1 MDVQTPDNVL
11 MNFCMVFNGDKKK
24 IFLRWLGGVGLFLLC
39 LLTSCRT
46 DIVVYPSEEE
56 QVTTD
61 SMPGGIYILNEGNM
75 GSNKARID
83 YMNLQTGVYTSNI
96 YGLQNPNQVKELG
109 DVGNDIKTYGGR
121 LYAVINC
128 SHKVEVMD
136 LQAHRIGQVDLPNCR
151 YLAFADGKMYVSAYV
166 GSIVDPDML
175 GSVYEVDTATL
186 QVLREVKVGHQPDE
200 LTILGNRLY
209 VCNSGGY
216 LTNRY
221 DSTLSVIDRN
231 SFEEI
236 RTIPVG
242 LNPYM
247 VRVDRYGKLW
257 VTCRGNYGDVAP
269 SLVVVESDMVTKRFY
284 LQCDNISLL
293 GDSLYVLDAKAKT
306 LSIINTQTLQSTP
319 QNTISSALQSY
330 EMPFGLLATPQSIY
344 ITDAKNYV
352 SSGTL
357 HSYSLSGLQRW
368 EVKTGDIPG
377 HLCLVGVDLGNI
389 APDTATTTGG
399 KYLARVYEY
408 MPAMGQFVNVIPK
421 YAEGDDAEAMCR
433 KCEAAIAGNNGETIT
448 LGGWGG
454 YITFGFDHAVRNV
467 PGERDFQILGNAF
480 YLQGSTQYGSSEPGI
495 VYVSRDVNRNG
506 LPDDPWY
513 ELRGSEYDNPTTDHH
528 YQKTYT
534 RAGDTLKNAVHKQP
548 YYPQWLTDD
557 AVTFEGVRLANTTEK
572 INNTYVQRVLE
583 YGYADNKPN
592 TDTLGTSFD
601 ISWAVDAEGNPVV
614 LPSVDF
620 IRVVTAIDYWNT
632 IAGTGEISTEIT
644 GAIDLHME

>member
-1 MDVQTPDNVL
+1 MSVLDFIVQHCRTILSSPS
-11 MNFCMVFNGDKKK
+11 MRG
-24 IFLRWLGGVGLFLLC
+24 LGGVVCLLFLSLP
-39 LLTSCRT
+39 SCRT
-46 DIVVYPSEEE
+46 DDVVYPSGNEI
-56 QVTTD
+56 VTTD

-151 YLAFADGKMYVSAYV
+151 YLAFADGKAYVSAYV

-186 QVLREVKVGHQPDE
+186 QVTREVKVGHQPDE

-216 LTNRY
+216 LTNHY
-221 DSTLSVIDRN
+221 DSTLSVVDMD
-231 SFEEI
+231 SFEELK
-236 RTIPVG
+236 TIPVG

-257 VTCRGNYGDVAP
+257 VTCRGNYADVKP
-269 SLVVVESDMVTKRFY
+269 SLVVVEGDMVTKRFN
-284 LQCDNISLL
+284 LQCDNISLI

-306 LSIINTQTLQSTP
+306 LSIVNTQTFQITL
-319 QNTISSALQSY
+319 QNTISSDLQTY
-330 EMPFGLLATPQSIY
+330 EMPFGLLATPTGIY

-368 EVKTGDIPG
+368 QAKTGDIPG
-377 HLCLVGVDLGNI
+377 HLCLVGAQNDL
-389 APDTATTTGG
+389 PTSDTVATTGG
-399 KYLARVYEY
+399 KYLAHVYEY
-408 MPAMGQFVNVIPK
+408 MPAMGQFVNILPK
-421 YAEGDDAEAMCR
+421 YVEGDDAETMCR
-433 KCEAAIAGNNGETIT
+433 KCEEAIANNNGGMITI
-448 LGGWGG
+448 GGWGG

-467 PGERDFQILGNAF
+467 LGERDFQILGNAF
-480 YLQGSTQYGSSEPGI
+480 YLSDNTQYGSSEPGI

-534 RAGDTLKNAVHKQP
+534 HAGDTLQNAFHKQP
-548 YYPQWLTDD
+548 YYPQWLAED
-557 AVTFEGVRLANTTEK
+557 AITFEGVRLANTTEK
-572 INNTYVQRVLE
+572 INNMYVQRVLE

-601 ISWAVDAEGNPVV
+601 ISWAVDADGNPVV

-632 IAGTGEISTEIT
+632 LTGEISTEIA
-644 GAIDLHME
+644 GAIDLHINDEL

>member
-1 MDVQTPDNVL
+1 
-11 MNFCMVFNGDKKK
+11 MVFNGNMKNRFWW
-24 IFLRWLGGVGLFLLC
+24 ICALCIVHCALLP
-39 LLTSCRT
+39 SCRT
-46 DIVVYPSEEE
+46 DDVVYPSGNEV
-56 QVTTD
+56 VTTD
-61 SMPGGIYILNEGNM
+61 TMPGGLYVLNEGNM

-83 YMNLQTGVYTSNI
+83 YMNLRTGVYTSNI

-109 DVGNDIKTYGGR
+109 DVGNDIKAYGSR

-136 LQAHRIGQVDLPNCR
+136 LQARRIGQVDLPNCR
-151 YLAFADGKMYVSAYV
+151 YLAFADGKAYVSAYV
-166 GSIVDPDML
+166 GSMVDPDML

-186 QVLREVKVGHQPDE
+186 QVTREVKVGHQPDE
-200 LTILGNRLY
+200 LTIFGNRIY

-221 DSTLSVIDRN
+221 DSTLSVIDLT
-231 SFEEI
+231 SFKEI
-236 RTIPVG
+236 KTIPVG

-257 VTCRGNYGDVAP
+257 VTCRGNYSDVAP
-269 SLVVVESDMVTKRFY
+269 SLTVVEGDMVTKRFAV
-284 LQCDNISLL
+284 QCDNISLL

-306 LSIINTQTLQSTP
+306 LSIINTQTLQITP
-319 QNTISSALQSY
+319 QNSISSDMQTY
-330 EMPFGLLATPQSIY
+330 EMPFGLLATPTGIY

-357 HSYSLSGLQRW
+357 HSYSLSGLHRW
-368 EVKTGDIPG
+368 QVKTGDIPG
-377 HLCLVGVDLGNI
+377 HLCLVGVQNDLP
-389 APDTATTTGG
+389 APDTTTTTGG
-399 KYLARVYEY
+399 KYLAHVYEY
-408 MPAMGQFVNVIPK
+408 MPAMGQFVNVLPQ
-421 YAEGDDAEAMCR
+421 YVEGDDAEAMCR
-433 KCEAAIAGNNGETIT
+433 KCEAAIADNKGGMIT

-454 YITFGFDHAVRNV
+454 YVTFGFDHAVRNV
-467 PGERDFQILGNAF
+467 LGERDFQILGNAF
-480 YLQGSTQYGSSEPGI
+480 CMTGNTQYGSSEPGV

-506 LPDDPWY
+506 LPDDTWY

-534 RAGDTLKNAVHKQP
+534 RAGDTLQNAFHKQP
-548 YYPQWLTDD
+548 YYPQWLAED
-557 AVTFEGVRLANTTEK
+557 AITFEGVRLANTTEK
-572 INNTYVQRVLE
+572 ISNMYVQRVLE

-601 ISWAVDAEGNPVV
+601 ISWAVDTDGNPVV

-644 GAIDLHME
+644 GAIDLHINYEL

>member
-1 MDVQTPDNVL
+1 MS
-11 MNFCMVFNGDKKK
+11 VFNF
-24 IFLRWLGGVGLFLLC
+24 IVQRCRPVLSSPSLRGLGGVVCLLFLC
-39 LLTSCRT
+39 FPSCRT
-46 DIVVYPSEEE
+46 DDVVYPSGNEI
-56 QVTTD
+56 VTTD
-61 SMPGGIYILNEGNM
+61 TMPGGLYVLNEGNM

-83 YMNLQTGVYTSNI
+83 YMNLRTGVYTSNI

-109 DVGNDIKTYGGR
+109 DVGNDIKAYGSR

-151 YLAFADGKMYVSAYV
+151 YLAFADGKAYISAYV
-166 GSIVDPDML
+166 GSMVDPDML

-186 QVLREVKVGHQPDE
+186 QITREVKVGHQPDE
-200 LTILGNRLY
+200 LTILGNRIY

-221 DSTLSVIDRN
+221 DSTLSVIDLT
-231 SFEEI
+231 SFEVVK
-236 RTIPVG
+236 TIPVG

-247 VRVDRYGKLW
+247 IRVDRYGKLW

-269 SLVVVESDMVTKRFY
+269 SLAVVEGDMVTKRFAV
-284 LQCDNISLL
+284 QCDNISLL

-306 LSIINTQTLQSTP
+306 LSLINTQTLQITP
-319 QNTISSALQSY
+319 QNTVSSDLQTY
-330 EMPFGLLATPQSIY
+330 EMPFGLLATPTGIY

-357 HSYSLSGLQRW
+357 HSYSLSGLHRW
-368 EVKTGDIPG
+368 QVKTGDIPG
-377 HLCLVGVDLGNI
+377 HLCLVGVNLGNI
-389 APDTATTTGG
+389 APDTTATTGG
-399 KYLARVYEY
+399 KYLAHVYEY
-408 MPAMGQFVNVIPK
+408 MPAMGQFVNVLPK

-433 KCEAAIAGNNGETIT
+433 KCEEAIANNNGGTIT

-467 PGERDFQILGNAF
+467 LGERDFQILGNAF
-480 YLQGSTQYGSSEPGI
+480 YMQGNTQYGSSEPGI

-506 LPDDPWY
+506 LPDDTWY

-534 RAGDTLKNAVHKQP
+534 RAGDTLQNAFHKQP
-548 YYPQWLTDD
+548 YYPQWL
-557 AVTFEGVRLANTTEK
+557 AENAITFEGVRLANTTEK
-572 INNTYVQRVLE
+572 ISNMYVQRVLE

-601 ISWAVDAEGNPVV
+601 ISWAVDTDGNPVV

-644 GAIDLHME
+644 GAIDLHIN